1 MRTRLPILAL
11 VVASAALLLVVSGVL
26 APESAPVRE
35 APPVLVVPQVEASPH
50 PVATSTI
57 TAVRASSRSTSMQVR
72 RGVRGRVR
80 SSRAPSG
87 DAVREGACLVRAD
100 GIARSRSLTTY
111 EVGLGGEVRLSAD
124 GAFDLPLAPGL
135 WRVVIIHF
143 PLPEGEPHLVEVWN
157 TTETIAADA
166 TDSVDL
172 GVVHLPESVIRGT
185 VRRPDGG
192 IIDVP
197 IDGSTSV
204 RVTYSDQY
212 VADDGALLGADFF
225 VPADP
230 EGRFAIAWGR
240 SGGTP
245 VVGVLR
251 ASFGRAHTERR
262 QVMPGDLCSLILDV
276 DAIPP
281 RLDVVTTLMVAE
293 EEGTLRLW
301 TDAWERPVTVPVAE
315 LRANAD
321 GLRTFTLRTPPRVPL
336 HYEWTRRESDGTW
349 RVAEGTLT
357 TAADGLPLIVE
368 PVWTSARAV
377 VGRADGGRMRRG
389 RALPGGRVV
398 VLDETSVGED
408 GWFRF
413 DGVTR
418 EECLLVG
425 AAGRLQIPASEA
437 ASTDVGDLRGLSGGA
452 K

>member
-1 MRTRLPILAL
+1 MRTRLPIVLFIA
-11 VVASAALLLVVSGVL
+11 ASAVLLLVVSGVL
-26 APESAPVRE
+26 APDSAPVRD
-35 APPVLVVPQVEASPH
+35 APPVLLVPQVEASSR
-50 PVATSTI
+50 PVATSTV
-57 TAVRASSRSTSMQVR
+57 TSVRASSRATTMQVR

-111 EVGLGGEVRLSAD
+111 EVGLGGEFRLTAD
-124 GAFDLPLAPGL
+124 GSFDIPLAPGT
-135 WRVVIIHF
+135 WRIVVVHF

-157 TTETIAADA
+157 TTETITAAA
-166 TDSVDL
+166 TDSTDL
-172 GVVHLPESVIRGT
+172 GTVHLPDAVIRGT

-212 VADDGALLGADFF
+212 VAQDGGLIGADFF

-240 SGGTP
+240 SGSTP

-262 QVMPGDLCSLILDV
+262 QVMPGDLCSLVLDV

-281 RLDVVTTLMVAE
+281 RLDIVTTLMVAE
-293 EEGTLRLW
+293 DEGTLRLW
-301 TDAWERPVTVPVAE
+301 TDEWERPVTVPVAE

-321 GLRTFTLRTPPRVPL
+321 GFRTFTLRTPPRAPV
-336 HYEWTRRESDGTW
+336 HYEWMRRETDGTW
-349 RVAEGTLT
+349 HVAEGSLIT
-357 TAADGLPLIVE
+357 TADGLPRLIE
-368 PVWTSARAV
+368 PVWVPARAV
-377 VGRADGGRMRRG
+377 VGRADAGRVRRG
-389 RALPGGRVV
+389 RAMPGGRVV
-398 VLDETSVGED
+398 LLDETSVGED

-437 ASTDVGDLRGLSGGA
+437 ASTDVGDLRGHSGGA

>member
-1 MRTRLPILAL
+1 
-11 VVASAALLLVVSGVL
+11 
-26 APESAPVRE
+26 
-35 APPVLVVPQVEASPH
+35 
-50 PVATSTI
+50 
-57 TAVRASSRSTSMQVR
+57 
-72 RGVRGRVR
+72 
-80 SSRAPSG
+80 
-87 DAVREGACLVRAD
+87 
-100 GIARSRSLTTY
+100 
-111 EVGLGGEVRLSAD
+111 
-124 GAFDLPLAPGL
+124 
-135 WRVVIIHF
+135 
-143 PLPEGEPHLVEVWN
+143 
-157 TTETIAADA
+157 
-166 TDSVDL
+166 
-172 GVVHLPESVIRGT
+172 
-185 VRRPDGG
+185 
-192 IIDVP
+192 
-197 IDGSTSV
+197 
-204 RVTYSDQY
+204 
-212 VADDGALLGADFF
+212 
-225 VPADP
+225 
-230 EGRFAIAWGR
+230 
-240 SGGTP
+240 
-245 VVGVLR
+245 
-251 ASFGRAHTERR
+251 
-262 QVMPGDLCSLILDV
+262 MPGDLCSLILDV

-293 EEGTLRLW
+293 DEGTLRLW